1 MIYLT
6 GFCIFAAIVFTA
18 VYVIDRR
25 RSASMKLATML
36 GVRTFDMD
44 AGEGVRFKGVTSLLE
59 ILRKRL
65 GPLLPGIAV
74 GEYNQK
80 LEWAGRPFSLRGE
93 EFYIIKLFLGLTP
106 PIVAPLVVIFGASS
120 MTMLLLILLGI
131 AGFLLPDLWLSS
143 KVQNRQKAIE
153 KELLS
158 FIDILAVCA
167 DAGLNLS
174 DAIKRT
180 VEHQGGVLSGEF
192 ARALREMETG
202 KSRHESLEDLGSRCG
217 VDELESLVR
226 AINQAERYGT
236 PIASMLREQAKLMR
250 VFRRNKAQEIAQT
263 AGVKILAP
271 VIVCNFLPLVVI
283 LLGPAVITLS
293 RSLNL

>member
-1 MIYLT
+1 M
-6 GFCIFAAIVFTA
+6 
-18 VYVIDRR
+18 
-25 RSASMKLATML
+25 
-36 GVRTFDMD
+36 
-44 AGEGVRFKGVTSLLE
+44 LE

-65 GPLLPGIAV
+65 GPLLPGLPSANTTKAGMGGRRFPSGKSFISSNCFWLNAAHCCAV
-74 GEYNQK
+74 GCD
-80 LEWAGRPFSLRGE
+80 FRGK
-93 EFYIIKLFLGLTP
+93 FNDH
-106 PIVAPLVVIFGASS
+106 A
-120 MTMLLLILLGI
+120 LLILLGI

-271 VIVCNFLPLVVI
+271 VIVCNFLPLIVI
-283 LLGPAVITLS
+283 LLGPAVITLL